1 MTWPRMNDIAV
12 SPSTLFPVIRVNMS
26 HISGEEKSHQ
36 IKTSF
41 EVDRIYLQ
49 ALEDLRQELIGQ
61 GIDIDSGEGRKI
73 FIRAVRALNER
84 FV

>member
-1 MTWPRMNDIAV
+1 MSDI
-12 SPSTLFPVIRVNMS
+12 SE
-26 HISGEEKSHQ
+26 EEKLHH

-41 EVDRIYLQ
+41 EVDTIYLR
-49 ALEDLRQELIGQ
+49 ALEDLRQELIAQ

-73 FIRAVRALNER
+73 FIRAVRKLNER

>member
-1 MTWPRMNDIAV
+1 
-12 SPSTLFPVIRVNMS
+12 MS
-26 HISGEEKSHQ
+26 GISEEEKGRM

-49 ALEDLRQELIGQ
+49 ALEDLRQELTGQ
-61 GIDIDSGEGRKI
+61 GIDIESGEGRRI
-73 FIRAVRALNER
+73 FVRAVRKLNER

>member
-1 MTWPRMNDIAV
+1 MSDI
-12 SPSTLFPVIRVNMS
+12 SE
-26 HISGEEKSHQ
+26 EEKAHQ

-49 ALEDLRQELIGQ
+49 ALEDLRQELLNR
-61 GIDIDSGEGRKI
+61 GIDIDSGEGRKA
-73 FIRAVRALNER
+73 FIRAVRKLNER

>member
-1 MTWPRMNDIAV
+1 
-12 SPSTLFPVIRVNMS
+12 MS
-26 HISGEEKSHQ
+26 GISEEEKALQ

-49 ALEDLRQELIGQ
+49 ALEDLRQELLNR
-61 GIDIDSGEGRKI
+61 GIDIDSGEGRKV
-73 FIRAVRALNER
+73 FIRAVRRLNER

>member
-1 MTWPRMNDIAV
+1 
-12 SPSTLFPVIRVNMS
+12 MS
-26 HISGEEKSHQ
+26 GISEEKKAHQ

-49 ALEDLRQELIGQ
+49 ALEDLRQELLNR
-61 GIDIDSGEGRKI
+61 GIDIDSGEGRKV
-73 FIRAVRALNER
+73 FIRAVRKLNER